1 MVLIQW
7 VLRNISRFEIRRN
20 SVIKTLERNYW
31 AYRWEKVLDLTGL
44 KSTPELEARKKK
56 LKKLAEVIKADRNPI
71 SCSIANTR

>member
-56 LKKLAEVIKADRNPI
+56 LKRLAKMANAGRHPI
-71 SCSIANTR
+71 PLTTANII